1 MSAPNATVT
10 VSPPTATFSPP
21 MVGPVAGT
29 PRIAQAD
36 ATMNKPPPAMKLRL
50 ARMNSEGRKLR
61 KAAVNDN
68 APAVI
73 NRCTMAAMRDG

>member
-1 MSAPNATVT
+1 
-10 VSPPTATFSPP
+10 
-21 MVGPVAGT
+21 
-29 PRIAQAD
+29 
-36 ATMNKPPPAMKLRL
+36 MNKPPPAMKLRL
-50 ARMNSEGRKLR
+50 ARMNSEGRKFR